1 MPEAP
6 GASSIT
12 SPAPTGNHCRERG
25 IPGLAPW
32 PVLGLA
38 DVADAA
44 ADGDLIRMAARR
56 VAQLVHPLEEMRG
69 GLPLEMVG
77 FFRQRIAFTPGRGGR
92 VRICVGGNDLQI
104 EDMAE
109 LRAYAQV
116 LSAFVVAFDA
126 YDPMAEFHE
135 EAIALVKANAKR
147 RRRTAQ
153 RQA

>member
-6 GASSIT
+6 VASSIT
-12 SPAPTGNHCRERG
+12 SPAPTGNHRRERG

-32 PVLGLA
+32 PVIGLA

-44 ADGDLIRMAARR
+44 ADGDLVRMAARR

-69 GLPLEMVG
+69 GLPIEVVG
-77 FFRQRIAFTPGRGGR
+77 FFRQRITFTPERGGR
-92 VRICVGGNDLQI
+92 VRIRAGGDDLQI

-109 LRAYAQV
+109 LRAYANV

-126 YDPMAEFHE
+126 CDAVAESYE
-135 EAIALVKANAKR
+135 EAEALVKANAKR
-147 RRRTAQ
+147 TRRRRSA
-153 RQA
+153 AA

>member
-6 GASSIT
+6 AASPIT
-12 SPAPTGNHCRERG
+12 IPAPAGNHCRERG
-25 IPGLAPW
+25 IHGLAPW
-32 PVLGLA
+32 PVLGLV

-44 ADGDLIRMAARR
+44 ADGDLTRMAARR

-77 FFRQRIAFTPGRGGR
+77 LFHQRITFTPERGGR
-92 VRICVGGNDLQI
+92 VRIRVGGDELQI

-109 LRAYAQV
+109 LRAYSNV

-135 EAIALVKANAKR
+135 EAEALVEAEAKR
-147 RRRTAQ
+147 RGRRRSPA
-153 RQA
+153 A